1 MDAANDPSRI
11 LEQARQHLEA
21 LKQAGLSREALIALL
36 GEDDQSKQQ
45 QQLQVHLQ
53 APPPPQY
60 QPPPP
65 PPPPTTQGGIECKS
79 ETRRDRCKT
88 VPVRRD
94 LDRTTAEL
102 SVAQLSPSFAVPN
115 HHFIPSHQVRSSISS
130 VASNSSGRESILS
143 TATAATAQSSVSS
156 IGGSFAKPAT
166 PSSISSE
173 AKYWCT
179 ACDKT
184 FKRKFDWKRHEE
196 EFHERWRKYPCPNC
210 NQSFWGPNTFN
221 QHHKSAH
228 GCKTC
233 PHSDGVVKYMRK
245 RRAWGCGFCAAMHSK
260 LEKHYEHVAAHFE
273 SGAQKQDW
281 MHSNV
286 IYGLLHQPAVLEAWR
301 ELVNRKQSKFNGHQP
316 MFSWSIDNTGRQ
328 QGYVE
333 GESQGQ
339 LQDFLEFFDGSS
351 EQAQRITQCAW
362 GYCHVVLKPKSAG
375 EPVPPPQETQSAP
388 PQESCSLS
396 RQVTITS
403 QRGGL
408 RRVASTSLMP
418 ISRQPS
424 RRVSSAD
431 FREHMQGMQYTSP
444 VEQSNPYQQ
453 QFMVPPQP
461 IPSQQISPQQMQV
474 EPMHMT
480 QPLNSRPLSLDKEL
494 PPAPLLPSPLDPSP
508 MDVDF
513 NMYDSSEQLLKPPSL
528 QDWQSFSSTHS
539 FSDTQ
544 SLSSTLF
551 EEQAMNAQ
559 QHLAP
564 HQHNGLSM
572 SWDDMN
578 HYGGAPHP
586 QG

>member
-1 MDAANDPSRI
+1 MEAQNDPSRI

-21 LKQAGLSREALIALL
+21 LKQAGLSREALLALL

-45 QQLQVHLQ
+45 QQLQVHLSH
-53 APPPPQY
+53 PPPPQY

-65 PPPPTTQGGIECKS
+65 PPPTTQGGIES
-79 ETRRDRCKT
+79 
-88 VPVRRD
+88 
-94 LDRTTAEL
+94 
-102 SVAQLSPSFAVPN
+102 
-115 HHFIPSHQVRSSISS
+115 
-130 VASNSSGRESILS
+130 
-143 TATAATAQSSVSS
+143 ATAHSSVSS
-156 IGGSFAKPAT
+156 IGGGSFVKPTT
-166 PSSISSE
+166 PASASSE

-179 ACDKT
+179 SCDKT

-245 RRAWGCGFCAAMHSK
+245 RRAWGCGFCAAMHTK

-273 SGAQKQDW
+273 SGAQKGDW

-301 ELVNRKQSKFNGHQP
+301 ELVTRKQGKFNGHQP
-316 MFSWSIDNTGRQ
+316 MFSWGIDNTARQ

-351 EQAQRITQCAW
+351 EQAARITQCAW
-362 GYCHVVLKPKSAG
+362 GYCHVVLKPKNGDSMPPPESRSA
-375 EPVPPPQETQSAP
+375 PPPPPPQQQRQQQHQQQQQQP
-388 PQESCSLS
+388 DPCSLS

-431 FREHMQGMQYTSP
+431 FRESMQMQYTSP
-444 VEQSNPYQQ
+444 VEQNNPYQQ
-453 QFMVPPQP
+453 QFMVQPQP
-461 IPSQQISPQQMQV
+461 IPSQSLSPQPMQV
-474 EPMHMT
+474 DTMQMGQSMNT
-480 QPLNSRPLSLDKEL
+480 RPLSLDKEL
-494 PPAPLLPSPLDPSP
+494 PPAPLLASPMDTTP

-528 QDWQSFSSTHS
+528 QDWQSFSSAHS

-544 SLSSTLF
+544 SLSSAIF
-551 EEQAMNAQ
+551 EEQAAIAAQQ
-559 QHLAP
+559 QHLTA
-564 HQHNGLSM
+564 HQQHGM
-572 SWDDMN
+572 PISWDELN
-578 HYGGAPHP
+578 HYGGP
-586 QG
+586 QHQQG